1 MAKYNGA
8 IGVLL
13 QDETL
18 ISATYENMVHNKYV
32 SIQYQRP
39 WKQCMGT
46 AHIIAIFGGSINIMY
61 ANQKNYLTNLVS
73 AQL

>member
-1 MAKYNGA
+1 MKVTSSPTKKKISRIISSLAKYNGA

-18 ISATYENMVHNKYV
+18 ISATNENMVHNKYV

-39 WKQCMGT
+39 
-46 AHIIAIFGGSINIMY
+46 
-61 ANQKNYLTNLVS
+61 
-73 AQL
+73 